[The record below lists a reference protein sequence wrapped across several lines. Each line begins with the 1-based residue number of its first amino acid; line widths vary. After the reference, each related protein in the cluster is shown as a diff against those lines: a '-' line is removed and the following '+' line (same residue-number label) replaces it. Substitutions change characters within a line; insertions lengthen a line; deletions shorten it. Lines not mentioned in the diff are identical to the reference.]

1 MKFKLLLLSIVGS
14 VALANAQYTVTDR
27 SGIVLNEGDVIEFGV
42 LEYPDAS
49 YEFYVT
55 NDNPSEEIYT
65 RIEYIQETNSTNGDF
80 EQLCYG
86 LCYNN
91 LVVGETVPPS
101 NEGGLVIAVG
111 ETTPMGNHFYNDDPG
126 NGTDNVD
133 FVFAFRQYEDAAGTI
148 EIGTPLTFTY
158 RFNPTLGVNSNT
170 KVNLTIQSTVVNSEL
185 VLNVNEPVSMMMY
198 DIQGRVVK
206 QVQLT
211 IGRQVVNVSD
221 LNPQAYIVQ
230 FKNEKGAAQTTKI
243 VVQ

>member
-1 MKFKLLLLSIVGS
+1 MKFKLLLLSVLGS

-27 SGIVLNEGDVIEFGV
+27 AGNVLNDGDVKEFGSV
-42 LEYPDAS
+42 EFLDAE

-65 RIEYIQETNSTNGDF
+65 RIEYVDESNSTNGEF
-80 EQLCYG
+80 EQFCYG

-101 NEGGLVIAVG
+101 TESALAIGVG

-126 NGTDNVD
+126 NGSDNVD
-133 FVFAFRQYEDAAGTI
+133 FVFSFRQVEDPAGTI

-158 RFNPTLGVNSNT
+158 RYNPTLGVNSNS
-170 KVNLTIQSTVVNSEL
+170 KVNLTVQSTVVDSEL
-185 VLNVNEPVSMMMY
+185 VLTINEPVSMMLY

-206 QVQLT
+206 QMQLAT
-211 IGRQVVNVSD
+211 GRQTVNVSD
-221 LNPQAYIVQ
+221 LNPQTYIVQ
-230 FKNEKGAAQTTKI
+230 FKNAKGAAQTTKI
-243 VVQ
+243 LVQ